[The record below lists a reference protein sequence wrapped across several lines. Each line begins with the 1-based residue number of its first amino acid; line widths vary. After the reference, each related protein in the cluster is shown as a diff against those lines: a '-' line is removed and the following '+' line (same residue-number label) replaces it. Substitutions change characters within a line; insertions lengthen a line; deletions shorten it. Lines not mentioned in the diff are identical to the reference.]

1 MHKLN
6 QHRTGVA
13 LGSFV
18 AFVHLVWSILLGF
31 GWAQGLLSFIM
42 GLHGISIPYTFTD
55 FSFGTAVALIVVT
68 FIVGYVVGFV
78 FSWIWNKVQ
87 K

>member
-13 LGSFV
+13 LGSFI
-18 AFVHLVWSILLGF
+18 AFVHLVWSILVGVGSAKSLIDF
-31 GWAQGLLSFIM
+31 KMA
-42 GLHGISIPYTFTD
+42 LHGISMPYTLTD

-68 FIVGYVVGFV
+68 FVGGYLAGFI
-78 FSWIWNKVQ
+78 FAWIWNKVQ